1 MDEEMIESVSDI
13 ASEVIVVED
22 VEDRVSSTEV
32 EALEGSNV
40 SELSLRAPLAESTIA
55 EDACDNADDT
65 VCFTAY
71 DPLRKALATEAPTMP
86 AVALPSSSIIAAF
99 SSTLPLPPMPGKNR
113 VHQNAILI
121 PRSKIL
127 CLRMNKTTRK
137 KNTKAA
143 RTSILSSQSARSSA
157 VMSCFEVFVA
167 TERMSC

>member
-13 ASEVIVVED
+13 ASEVID
-22 VEDRVSSTEV
+22 VEDMVSSTEV
-32 EALEGSNV
+32 EAPEGSNV
-40 SELSLRAPLAESTIA
+40 SELSLRTPPAESTIA
-55 EDACDNADDT
+55 EGACDNADDV
-65 VCFTAY
+65 VCFTAS
-71 DPLRKALATEAPTMP
+71 DPLRKALATEALTMP
-86 AVALPSSSIIAAF
+86 AVALPSSSIFAAF

-127 CLRMNKTTRK
+127 CLRMNNTTRK